1 MEQHVPCVGSY
12 KLILYFP
19 VTALLST
26 ISQKQQ
32 QQTNKQKNP
41 QKTPQKTLNEKILT
55 DLGFYNEI
63 TEPDYVM
70 VKSRIQQDLAHRLS
84 K

>member
-41 QKTPQKTLNEKILT
+41 QKTISVTGE
-55 DLGFYNEI
+55 
-63 TEPDYVM
+63 
-70 VKSRIQQDLAHRLS
+70 
-84 K
+84 